1 MVPGTQAKCPPGFP
15 RFAAPPRPA
24 PMLNPMPEPSDRAA
38 ALDAARA
45 LPKAFILGCAKSGTT
60 WAQNILAAHPQAAV
74 AGEGAFA
81 WRLAPLLVQAIKQ
94 FNEGQRACGQPD
106 IATIDDRETIDL
118 IRAAID
124 LRWARYVEASP
135 AWRDGAPERLRIV
148 IDKTPQHTVGVRT
161 LELMCPG
168 ARYIHMVRDP
178 RDAAVSAWFHFGQSE
193 GKPFE
198 QFIAHYIGAVWSTN
212 IAEARRAAIALR
224 DRWLE
229 VRYEQLLDDPRRWGR
244 AMLEHLDLA
253 ADDETLARCLDAA
266 SFRTRSGGREPGE
279 EDRASFY
286 RRGVAGDW
294 REHIDAELARRACEP
309 VATLMTACGYAPS
322 AAPPRPARPL
332 ASPPAA

>member
-1 MVPGTQAKCPPGFP
+1 
-15 RFAAPPRPA
+15 
-24 PMLNPMPEPSDRAA
+24 MLNTMPQSPDRAA
-38 ALDAARA
+38 ALAAARA
-45 LPKAFILGCAKSGTT
+45 LPKAFVLGCAKSGTT

-106 IATIDDRETIDL
+106 IATIDDHETIDL
-118 IRAAID
+118 IRAAIE

-135 AWRDGAPERLRIV
+135 AWRDGQRDRLRVV
-148 IDKTPQHTVGVRT
+148 IDKTPQHTVGLRT
-161 LELMCPG
+161 LELACPG

-198 QFIAHYIGAVWSTN
+198 QFIAHYIGVVWPAN
-212 IAEARRAAIALR
+212 IAQARRDSAAIA

-229 VRYEQLLDDPRRWGR
+229 VRYEQLLDDERRWGR
-244 AMLEHLDLA
+244 AMLEHLNLQ

-266 SFRTRSGGREPGE
+266 SFRARSGGRERGD
-279 EDRASFY
+279 EDRDSFY

-294 REHIDAELARRACEP
+294 REHIDPDLARRACEP
-309 VATLMTACGYAPS
+309 VATLMTACGYAPN
-322 AAPPRPARPL
+322 AVGAGPARPL